1 VQNYIKL
8 NCFTLPEATPAI
20 AAECVPFAPNGVTAP
35 GTCANKLGD
44 ASRNLISG
52 PRLNNFDFSVIKD
65 TKVMEKLSVQFRAE
79 FFNLF
84 NHSNF
89 LPPLSNSQLYAQD
102 GSVTGNA
109 GAINQ
114 TATTNRQ
121 IQFALK
127 FLF

>member
-1 VQNYIKL
+1 
-8 NCFTLPEATPAI
+8 
-20 AAECVPFAPNGVTAP
+20 
-35 GTCANKLGD
+35 LGN

-65 TKVMEKLSVQFRAE
+65 TRVTERLTVQFRAE
-79 FFNLF
+79 FFNVF

-102 GSVTGNA
+102 GSLTQNA

-114 TATTNRQ
+114 TATANRQ
-121 IQFALK
+121 IQFAVK